1 MQPHEQLEH
10 EFGEWAGV
18 KNVVACSSGTAA
30 LHLAL
35 EALELPR
42 GAKVLVP
49 DFTMVACARAVTLAG
64 LVPVFVDCGEDML
77 ISIDQLE
84 QAVYKLNGEAHA
96 IMPVHV
102 YGRRCHMAAIYQLA
116 SRFDLYVVEDMAEA
130 HGVPVHPGTDAA
142 CWSFY
147 KNKIVAGE
155 EGGAVSF
162 QTTTA
167 AKLARSLRSLG
178 FGDSQDYQH
187 TPRGHNYR
195 LASCLAEKVLK
206 SLGDFGEGGIL
217 GEPGRTPIDYRRKV
231 EQCYND
237 WFPTEWKLPHRDAP
251 WVYDIRI
258 PGLHKYQQDML
269 VEGLNKEG
277 IAARHAFKPM
287 SSQREYSGCEVF
299 REKRSRGVADVVSQE
314 VIYYPLGSGTTPEM
328 VERAY
333 RITREVVH
341 G

>member
-1 MQPHEQLEH
+1 MQPHERLEH

-18 KNVVACSSGTAA
+18 RNVVACSSGTAA

-147 KNKIVAGE
+147 RNKIVAGE

-195 LASCLAEKVLK
+195 LASCLAEKVLNGLHTVGG
-206 SLGDFGEGGIL
+206 SLQ
-217 GEPGRTPIDYRRKV
+217 GRRII

-258 PGLHKYQQDML
+258 PGLHKYQQDMI
-269 VEGLNKEG
+269 VGNLNKEG

-299 REKRSRGVADVVSQE
+299 REKRSRGVADVMSQE
-314 VIYYPLGSGTTPEM
+314 VVYYPLGPGVTPEV
-328 VERAY
+328 VEMAY